1 MTRKI
6 ISKKSRIQKLKQK
19 KRKNTTRK
27 KKGGS
32 DTEDITDM
40 VDESPHPAYDNVE
53 AFERDRKELY
63 YFNLLLLVDS
73 IIPNTILNAD
83 FGIRPFDNDIQ
94 MEIYEEIKEFTPE
107 ALDDHINEIHT
118 LLRSNN
124 PLLPELPEGY
134 VDLPWKEKF
143 LWIKAE
149 REKIGAYT
157 EQQQTG
163 GVIGKKK
170 KKIRKTKRR
179 KKKKNTTRK
188 KKRGAGPAC
197 SRPQVNEDNQSDY
210 SDGSNPDYPII
221 AEQMPDNEPLPPGA
235 QRIPTV
241 PYPSA
246 SAERVPE
253 IPIASTEI
261 SLDTDN
267 TPDLKAYNPALY
279 NTKLSKSRAHNF
291 YNIIYNTG
299 RIEEDTEEIENEVV
313 DALMNYVYHV
323 NYFDP
328 FSAQNHGNPNKIG
341 DSRELYDQVYNLI
354 GAWNIHDGEIENL
367 LWALRSD
374 PDEEIGF

>member
-1 MTRKI
+1 MTRKNI
-6 ISKKSRIQKLKQK
+6 PKKSRIQKSKHK

-32 DTEDITDM
+32 DTEDITNM
-40 VDESPHPAYDNVE
+40 VDDSPHPTYNNIE
-53 AFERDRKELY
+53 SFERDRKELY

-73 IIPNTILNAD
+73 IIPNIILNAD
-83 FGIRPFDNDIQ
+83 FGIRPFNNELQ
-94 MEIYEEIKEFTPE
+94 AEIYEEIKEFTPE
-107 ALDDHINEIHT
+107 ALDAHINEIHT

-134 VDLPWKEKF
+134 EDLPWKEKF

-157 EQQQTG
+157 EKQQTG
-163 GVIGKKK
+163 GVTGKKK
-170 KKIRKTKRR
+170 KKIRKTKR
-179 KKKKNTTRK
+179 KKKKNTKSK

-235 QRIPTV
+235 QRIPSV

-246 SAERVPE
+246 SAERVPDV
-253 IPIASTEI
+253 PIASTEI

-267 TPDLKAYNPALY
+267 TPDLQARVYNSTLH
-279 NTKLSKSRAHNF
+279 NTKLNSGAVNWLYNF
-291 YNIIYNTG
+291 IDDSDTIG
-299 RIEEDTEEIENEVV
+299 EDWPGEREVK
-313 DALMNYVYHV
+313 DALRNYVYHV

-328 FSAQNHGNPNKIG
+328 FSDQAHGNPNKIG
-341 DSRELYDQVYNLI
+341 DYQELYIQVYNLI
-354 GAWNIHDGEIENL
+354 GAWNKYDGNIEHL
-367 LWALRSD
+367 LDALRSD
-374 PDEEIGF
+374 PDAEIGF

>member
-6 ISKKSRIQKLKQK
+6 VSKKSRIQKSKNK
-19 KRKNTTRK
+19 KRKNTTRN

-32 DTEDITDM
+32 DTEDITAL
-40 VDESPHPAYDNVE
+40 VDDSPHPTYDNIE
-53 AFERDRKELY
+53 AFERNRKELY

-73 IIPNTILNAD
+73 IIPNIILNAD
-83 FGIRPFDNDIQ
+83 FGIRPFDNELQ
-94 MEIYEEIKEFTPE
+94 AEIYEEIKEFTPE
-107 ALDDHINEIHT
+107 SLDDHINEIHT

-134 VDLPWKEKF
+134 EYLPWKEKF

-163 GVIGKKK
+163 GIIGKKK
-170 KKIRKTKRR
+170 KKIRKTKR
-179 KKKKNTTRK
+179 KKKKNTKSK

-235 QRIPTV
+235 QRIPTQQ
-241 PYPSA
+241 YPSA
-246 SAERVPE
+246 SAERVPG

-279 NTKLSKSRAHNF
+279 NTKLSKTTAHSL

-299 RIEEDTEEIENEVV
+299 RIEEDTKEIEDEFI
-313 DALMNYVYHV
+313 DALRSYVYHV
-323 NYFDP
+323 NYFDT
-328 FSAQNHGNPNKIG
+328 FSADYHGNPNKIG
-341 DSRELYDQVYNLI
+341 DSRELYIQVYNLI
-354 GAWNIHDGEIENL
+354 GAWNKYDGEIEHL
-367 LWALRSD
+367 LGALRSD
-374 PDEEIGF
+374 PDAEIGF